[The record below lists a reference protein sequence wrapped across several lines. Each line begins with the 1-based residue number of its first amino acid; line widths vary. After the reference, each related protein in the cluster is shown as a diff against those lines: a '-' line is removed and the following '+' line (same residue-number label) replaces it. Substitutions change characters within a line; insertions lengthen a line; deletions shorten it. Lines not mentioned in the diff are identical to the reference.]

1 MGWVEYRYRD
11 RDAMQA
17 ALAENLRAHIDE
29 ALAQRGRAWL
39 ALAGGATPLPVYR
52 ELARCAFDWSGVSV
66 VPSDERCVPHAHP
79 ACNLDALATN
89 FAAARGIDLVP
100 LSRADGEAGASLVL
114 AQAALAARAQRF
126 DAILL
131 GMGNDAHTASLFPGA
146 PQLQAALAP
155 DAPDV
160 LRIDPEPLPPDAP
173 FPRITLSAAR
183 LRRTR
188 AAHLCI
194 VGEAKR
200 EALQRAQASHDALRT
215 PISALLH
222 AEDLRLH
229 LHWSPA

>member
-17 ALAENLRAHIDE
+17 ALVENLRAQIDE
-29 ALAQRGRAWL
+29 AVAQRGRAWL

-52 ELARCAFDWSGVSV
+52 ELARCALDWSRVSA

-79 ACNLDALATN
+79 ACNLGALATS

-100 LSRADGEAGASLVL
+100 LSRADGDAGASLVL
-114 AQAALAARAQRF
+114 AQAALAARSRRF

-146 PQLQAALAP
+146 PQLEAALAP
-155 DAPDV
+155 DAPDA

-200 EALQRAQASHDALRT
+200 EALQRAQASHEALRT